1 MPDYFSH
8 NICAEKI
15 YENLAPSFKE
25 KISSHTLY
33 LLGAQGG
40 DVFFAYNL
48 ILTKSNLGRDLHR
61 RNAFDLIERLSGGNL
76 SYASGFAAHYALDST
91 LHPAVYSFVN
101 AHHSPLS
108 HVNFESDLGLYISR
122 LLGIRRSIIPREKL
136 LACTSAVYDSIK
148 LIEEGVTM
156 TGIERCIKRHFAYTR
171 YLYKRKSANYKCA
184 YPFHE
189 LEEVVQGAVQT
200 GEKCVR
206 AVLGGEIRQELF
218 SSPFLA
224 KF

>member
-8 NICAEKI
+8 SVAAEKI
-15 YENLAPSFKE
+15 YENLSAHLKD

-48 ILTKSNLGRDLHR
+48 ILTKNNLGRDLHR
-61 RNAFDLIERLSGGNL
+61 RSAYDLIERLSLGNL
-76 SYASGFAAHYALDST
+76 SYAAGFAAHYALDST
-91 LHPAVYSFVN
+91 LHPAVYSYVN
-101 AHHSPLS
+101 SHHSPLS

-122 LLGIRRSIIPREKL
+122 LFNIRRSIIPREKL
-136 LACTSAVYDSIK
+136 LACTSSLYDSVK
-148 LIEEGVTM
+148 NVEESVTV
-156 TGIERCIKRHFAYTR
+156 TGIERCLKRHFTYTR
-171 YLYKRKSANYKCA
+171 YLYKRKSSEYKCA
-184 YPFHE
+184 YPFE
-189 LEEVVQGAVQT
+189 DLEWAVKDAVDV
-200 GEKCVR
+200 GVECVR
-206 AVLGGEIRQELF
+206 AVLKRELPPALF

>member
-8 NICAEKI
+8 NIAAEKI
-15 YENLAPSFKE
+15 YENLAANFKE

-48 ILTKSNLGRDLHR
+48 ILTKSNLGRELHR
-61 RNAFDLIERLSGGNL
+61 RNAYDLFQKLSCGNL
-76 SYASGFAAHYALDST
+76 SYAAGFAAHYALDCT
-91 LHPAVYSFVN
+91 LHPAVYAYVN
-101 AHHSPLS
+101 AHHSPFS

-122 LLGIRRSIIPREKL
+122 LYNMRRSIIPKEKL
-136 LACTSAVYDSIK
+136 LACTSPLYDSVK
-148 LIEEGVTM
+148 NVEACVTV
-156 TGIERCIKRHFAYTR
+156 TGIERCLKRHFTYTR
-171 YLYKRKSANYKCA
+171 YLYKRKNSEYKCA
-184 YPFHE
+184 YPFE
-189 LEEVVQGAVQT
+189 NLEGAVNDAVEMG
-200 GEKCVR
+200 GECVR
-206 AVLGGEIRQELF
+206 AVLTQDVPYALF

>member
-8 NICAEKI
+8 SVAAEKI
-15 YENLAPSFKE
+15 YENLAANLKE

-48 ILTKSNLGRDLHR
+48 KLSKSNLGRELHR
-61 RNAFDLIERLSGGNL
+61 RSAYDILGELSCGNL
-76 SYASGFAAHYALDST
+76 SYAAGFAVHYALDST
-91 LHPAVYSFVN
+91 LHPAVYSYVN
-101 AHHSPLS
+101 SHRSPLS

-122 LLGIRRSIIPREKL
+122 LFNIRRGIIPREKL
-136 LACTSAVYDSIK
+136 LACTFALYDSIK
-148 LIEEGVTM
+148 NVEDSVTV
-156 TGIERCIKRHFAYTR
+156 TGIERCLKRHFTYTR
-171 YLYKRKSANYKCA
+171 YLYKRKGFEYKCS
-184 YPFHE
+184 YPFE
-189 LEEVVQGAVQT
+189 NLEGAVNDAIER
-200 GEKCVR
+200 GYECVR
-206 AVLGGEIRQELF
+206 AVLYRELPPELF

>member
-8 NICAEKI
+8 SIAAEKI
-15 YENLAPSFKE
+15 YENLPADLKE

-40 DVFFAYNL
+40 DVFFTYNL

-61 RNAFDLIERLSGGNL
+61 RCAFDLIESLSCRNL
-76 SYASGFAAHYALDST
+76 SYAAGFAAHYALDST
-91 LHPAVYSFVN
+91 LHPAVYAYVN

-122 LLGIRRSIIPREKL
+122 LFNIRRGIIPREKL
-136 LACTSAVYDSIK
+136 LACTSSLYDSIK
-148 LIEEGVTM
+148 AVEDGVTM
-156 TGIERCIKRHFAYTR
+156 TGIERCLKRHFTYTR
-171 YLYKRKSANYKCA
+171 YLYKRKGYEYKCA
-184 YPFHE
+184 YPFHD
-189 LEEVVQGAVQT
+189 LEGAVRDAIEL
-200 GEKCVR
+200 GGKCVR
-206 AVLGGEIRQELF
+206 AVLNNELPPELF